1 VLDDDFFGA
10 PPTKELMTAEQ
21 RNAYAGIA
29 PTFRVSR
36 CSGELKRAMRS
47 LPKSQ
52 FGHEQRLYRLYHD
65 IDGIIDAWTNCD
77 MIVSTPIPPFYMYS
91 VYLLCYVFVLT
102 SPLAF
107 IHSYGVA
114 VVVPVAM
121 LTFVVC
127 GLVRISIEM
136 MNPFTWSATSHDIN
150 EVSMKVYRLTCL
162 FSAAA
167 PSRS

>member
-1 VLDDDFFGA
+1 
-10 PPTKELMTAEQ
+10 MNAEQ

-29 PTFRVSR
+29 PAFRVSK

-52 FGHEQRLYRLYHD
+52 VNNEQRLYRIYHD
-65 IDGIIDAWTNCD
+65 IDCILDAWTNCET
-77 MIVSTPIPPFYMYS
+77 IVSTPIPPFYMYS

-114 VVVPVAM
+114 VAVPVGL

-127 GLVRISIEM
+127 GIVRVSTEM
-136 MNPFTWSATSHDIN
+136 MNPFKWSASSHEIN
-150 EVSMKVYRLTCL
+150 EVSMKVYRLTRV
-162 FSAAA
+162 FPAVA
-167 PSRS
+167 PSRG